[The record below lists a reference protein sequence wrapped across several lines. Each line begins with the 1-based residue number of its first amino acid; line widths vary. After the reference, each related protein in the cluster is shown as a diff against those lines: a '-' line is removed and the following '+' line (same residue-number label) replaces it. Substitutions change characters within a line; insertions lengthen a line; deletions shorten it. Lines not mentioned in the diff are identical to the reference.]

1 MIYHYTSI
9 NTLALIL
16 KHKTMRFSRLD
27 MVDDIEESLYG
38 SSDLKIKLGKY
49 CFVSCW
55 TKSDKENLAL
65 WNMYTRYKGVRI
77 GLDNM
82 PFKTYQVTP
91 VISSY
96 FPEIRC
102 YGEDFMID
110 SYVNHAKLYD
120 VNYVDDYTTKIN
132 DYAENLGT
140 GFYINTEDVGLYKRM
155 EWAMQ
160 QECRFKIFAFPRNT
174 HTLLK
179 TPNAN
184 VDVVKQ
190 QFDIVQS
197 FATLIQNKPIQE
209 TYFDIQLDEKKLSNI
224 EIMLG
229 PLTTESDRI
238 IVEAL
243 LKDYPKAKIY
253 SSSIKIREKN

>member
-1 MIYHYTSI
+1 
-9 NTLALIL
+9 
-16 KHKTMRFSRLD
+16 MRFSRLD
-27 MVDDIEESLYG
+27 TVDDIEESFYG
-38 SSDLKIKLGKY
+38 SSNLDIKLGKY

-55 TKSDKENLAL
+55 TKSNKENLAL

-91 VISSY
+91 AISGY
-96 FPEIRC
+96 FPEIRF
-102 YGEDFMID
+102 YGEDFMVD

-120 VNYVDDYTTKIN
+120 VNYADDYTTKIN
-132 DYAENLGT
+132 DYAENLGI
-140 GFYINTEDVGLYKRM
+140 GFYINTEAVGLYKRK

-174 HTLLK
+174 HPILK
-179 TPNAN
+179 TPNDN

-209 TYFDIQLDEKKLSNI
+209 TYFDIQLDEDKLNNI

>member
-38 SSDLKIKLGKY
+38 SSNLNIKLGKY

-91 VISSY
+91 AISSY
-96 FPEIRC
+96 FPEIC
-102 YGEDFMID
+102 YYGKDFMIN

-120 VNYVDDYTTKIN
+120 VNYVDDYTTRIN
-132 DYAENLGT
+132 DYAENLGP
-140 GFYINTEDVGLYKRM
+140 GFYINNEDVGLYKRK
-155 EWAMQ
+155 EWAIQ
-160 QECRFKIFAFPRNT
+160 QECRFKIFAFPRIT
-174 HTLLK
+174 HPILM
-179 TPNAN
+179 TPNDS

-190 QFDIVQS
+190 LFDIKLG
-197 FATLIQNKPIQE
+197 FAALIQNKPIQQ

-224 EIMLG
+224 DIMLG